1 MAHRGSILL
10 VDDEEKILKALGRA
24 LRDAGH
30 EVLETTSAREGQRLL
45 AERAV
50 DVCVVDNV
58 MPEKSGLDLI
68 REYVATVPEGER
80 PQFLMMTAHAT
91 VESALEAMKLGA
103 LDYLQKPFEIDE
115 LLVVVRR
122 ALDHQRLRTEYRYL
136 RSERDEQFDHYGIIG
151 RSRAMQEIIQR
162 AERVAGTKST
172 VLITGETGTGKEL
185 VARAIHNRSAQRDM
199 PLIKVNCAAIP
210 ESLLESELFGHVR
223 GAFTGATTT
232 KKGKFALADGG
243 TIFLDEIG
251 TMSPALQSKLL
262 RVLQERE
269 FEPLGGERTERVDV
283 RVIAASNRDLR
294 QMVAEGKFQEDLF
307 YRLNVIP
314 IELPALRERRDDIPA
329 LVDHFVRKHAQRTGR
344 RIDRV
349 DEGAMTVLQ
358 QYDWPGNVRELENTI
373 ERAVV
378 LCDGNVISGRTVSI
392 LSAATPQTTGLPS
405 LKLRQN
411 IEWVERETIRR
422 ALESSRGVKKDAAEL
437 MGISQRA
444 LSYYLAKYRID

>member
-1 MAHRGSILL
+1 ML
-10 VDDEEKILKALGRA
+10 
-24 LRDAGH
+24 
-30 EVLETTSAREGQRLL
+30 
-45 AERAV
+45 
-50 DVCVVDNV
+50 VDNV
-58 MPEKSGLDLI
+58 MPQLSGLDLI
-68 REYVATVPEGER
+68 REYVSSTPEGER
-80 PQFLMMTAHAT
+80 PQILMMTAHAT
-91 VESALEAMKLGA
+91 VESAIEAMKLGA

-115 LLVVVRR
+115 LLVVVTR
-122 ALDHQRLRTEYRYL
+122 AIDHQRLRTEYRYL
-136 RSERDEQFDHYGIIG
+136 RSERDEQFDHYGIVG
-151 RSRAMQEIIQR
+151 RSRVMEEIIQR
-162 AERVAGTKST
+162 AERVAETKST

-199 PLIKVNCAAIP
+199 PLIRVNCAAIP

-223 GAFTGATTT
+223 GAFTGAATT

-269 FEPLGGERTERVDV
+269 FEPLGAERTEKIDV
-283 RVIAASNRDLR
+283 RVIAATNRDLR

-314 IELPALRERRDDIPA
+314 IELPPLRERRDDIPA
-329 LVDHFVRKHAQRTGR
+329 LVDHFLKKHAQRTGR
-344 RIDRV
+344 RIERIDDGV
-349 DEGAMTVLQ
+349 LAQLQ
-358 QYDWPGNVRELENTI
+358 QYDWPGNVRELENVI

-378 LCDGNVISGRTVSI
+378 LSTGPVITARAISVLG
-392 LSAATPQTTGLPS
+392 SAAPPSSGLPS

-411 IEWVERETIRR
+411 IEWVEKETIRR
-422 ALESSRGVKKDAAEL
+422 ALESARGIKKDAAEL

-444 LSYYLAKYRID
+444 LSYYLAKYRLD